1 MNKKEPYGI
10 VLQEVLK
17 SDKLTM
23 KSKLVY
29 SMLTTYVNGKGGK
42 CWPSITKLTSDLGIS
57 RPTVINGIKELINA
71 GIITRE
77 TGKNNRNEYILSSK
91 EFLPLSS
98 KESLPLDD
106 QVVKNIDPSSKEFLP
121 LSSKEFL
128 PEHSHIKNTQEHK
141 KIQVSKPTHTPSKN
155 LFYEF
160 YEKHFGVSF
169 KGWGPKDAKNL
180 DLLIEKLEKHLTEIS
195 APGDFLPNF
204 EALLHK
210 AAQDNWI
217 KNRFSI
223 PIINMKFDEIV
234 KPEYSELEDFERR
247 VNEGML

>member
-77 TGKNNRNEYILSSK
+77 TGKNNRNEYIL
-91 EFLPLSS
+91 
-98 KESLPLDD
+98 
-106 QVVKNIDPSSKEFLP
+106 SSKEFLP